1 MTDVSSD
8 TLGLRVE
15 SKSSGHSGIRR
26 FLRDRIAVAA
36 GVFLLIIVL
45 TAIFAPLVATHNPAT
60 QDLMDRFG
68 GWSSEH
74 WLGTDEFGRDIYSR
88 LVYGSR
94 ATISAAAIAV
104 GVSLLIGIPTG
115 LIAGYRGGRV
125 DGFLSRI
132 FEGLMSIPG
141 LILALTI
148 VAVLGP
154 GLVNAMVA
162 VGVIFAPQ
170 FYRVA
175 RAATQEVMGETF
187 IESAIAIGCRP
198 RRVLIA
204 HVGPNVLPAVMVQI
218 SVVFGVAVSAEA
230 SLSFLGLGVEAP
242 AASWGSM
249 LSSAAKTMT
258 IAPIQVWLPGLLIFA
273 VVLSFTLL
281 GEGLRKVIGGTQSRR
296 ADD

>member
-1 MTDVSSD
+1 MTEINSD
-8 TLGLRVE
+8 KSELRVE
-15 SKSSGHSGIRR
+15 VKSGVQSGFRR

-36 GVFLLIIVL
+36 GVFLLIVIL
-45 TAIFAPLVATHNPAT
+45 AAILAPLIATHDPAT
-60 QDLMDRFG
+60 QNLMGRFG
-68 GWSSEH
+68 GWSGQH
-74 WLGTDEFGRDIYSR
+74 WLGTDDFGRDIYSR

-94 ATISAAAIAV
+94 ATMSAAAIAV

-115 LIAGYRGGRV
+115 LMAGYRGGRV

-154 GLVNAMVA
+154 GLVNAMTA

-170 FYRVA
+170 FYRVS

-198 RRVLIA
+198 RRVLTA
-204 HVGPNVLPAVMVQI
+204 HVVPNVLPSVMVQI

-230 SLSFLGLGVEAP
+230 SLSFLGLGVEP
-242 AASWGSM
+242 PTASWGSM

-281 GEGLRKVIGGTQSRR
+281 GEGLRKVLGGTQSRR